1 MRSNL
6 PGQQAA
12 PTPLLY
18 TPPAAPQSHPVEQTS
33 QQRPAPAPQLLYTP
47 PPAARPQ
54 APRRTVQAPQPRLM
68 ASRQQGGPPVFS
80 RVSARMVQS
89 AGDLALL
96 RWVNGSSSPA
106 SIQYVQGEGAT
117 VVSVEAN
124 GRTLFSSTPGE
135 ARVRFDAGM
144 PTVPPQGEVRVM
156 VRRVSLSS
164 APGAELGLF
173 SSTAFAIP
181 YTGADSSAPSL
192 PVPAPTSE
200 PKPNW
205 SHIAIAAA
213 AGASVASFLTY
224 AVMQRSVRALKDQRD
239 RARANQWRSMAH
251 MIGQRMED
259 SAKDGTLF
267 RDRSGP
273 RSSSAQ

>member
-144 PTVPPQGEVRVM
+144 PAVPPQGEVRVM

-173 SSTAFAIP
+173 SSAAYTA
-181 YTGADSSAPSL
+181 GADSSEAPSL
-192 PVPAPTSE
+192 PVPTPTSE

-205 SHIAIAAA
+205 THIAVAAA

-224 AVMQRSVRALKDQRD
+224 AVMQRSVRTLKDQRD
-239 RARANQWRSMAH
+239 RARANHWRSMTS
-251 MIGQRMED
+251 MVGQHMED

-273 RSSSAQ
+273 RSSSATAR

>member
-54 APRRTVQAPQPRLM
+54 APRRTVQTPQPRLM
-68 ASRQQGGPPVFS
+68 ASRQGGPPVFS

-117 VVSVEAN
+117 VVSVEVN

-144 PTVPPQGEVRVM
+144 PAVPPQGEVRVM

-273 RSSSAQ
+273 R